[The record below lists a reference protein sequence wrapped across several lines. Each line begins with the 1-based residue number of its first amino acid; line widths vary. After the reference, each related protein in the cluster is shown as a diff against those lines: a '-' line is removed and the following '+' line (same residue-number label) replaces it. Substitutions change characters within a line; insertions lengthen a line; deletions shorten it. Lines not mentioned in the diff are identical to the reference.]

1 METDEVIALLDKH
14 KYIVESYVLVRELKI
29 FLNVGA
35 VHFYPKIRIKIW
47 KSSVNSREPFHF
59 TVSHNVHTPT
69 QFGPYDPSVAQ
80 AVTESQAIHSA
91 ISAITTFLV
100 SAINEGHEPSD
111 DWLVPNEDF

>member
-29 FLNVGA
+29 HLNVG
-35 VHFYPKIRIKIW
+35 VDDFHPKIRIKIW

-59 TVSHNVHTPT
+59 TVSHNVHKPT
-69 QFGPYDPSVAQ
+69 QLGPYYTSVAQ
-80 AVTESQAIHSA
+80 AVTESQAIHSD

-100 SAINEGHEPSD
+100 GGIDGGHEPSD
-111 DWLVPNEDF
+111 DWLVPNEHF